1 MKKKKAAKKPRFKS
15 VAGPLIGTPDL
26 CVPDAAKAIEF
37 YERAFGAVE
46 TNRWT
51 DARGKIGHA
60 EFKIGDTL
68 FFIADAPF
76 PESEVKTPEELSGS
90 SVVLGLNVPNA
101 DEVFERAVALGSKV
115 IFPLA
120 DQFYGYRSGRVQD
133 PFGHLWII
141 STKIEDVSQKEMG
154 KRMGASS
161 KQQ

>member
-1 MKKKKAAKKPRFKS
+1 MKKKKAAKKPRLKS

-26 CVPDAAKAIEF
+26 CVPDAAEAMEF
-37 YERAFGAVE
+37 YTRAFGAVE

-76 PESEVKTPEELSGS
+76 PESEVKTPEELGGS

-101 DEVFERAVALGSKV
+101 DEVFARAVALGSKV

-141 STKIEDVSQKEMG
+141 STKIEDVSQKEME
-154 KRMGASS
+154 KRMGASP